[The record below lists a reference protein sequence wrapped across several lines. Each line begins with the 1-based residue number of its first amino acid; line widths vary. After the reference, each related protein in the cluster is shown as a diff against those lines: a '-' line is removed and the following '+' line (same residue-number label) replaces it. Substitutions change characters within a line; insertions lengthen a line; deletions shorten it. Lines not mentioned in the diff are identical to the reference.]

1 MDKANRSPAD
11 YAFILGALL
20 LLLSVDTHRDLFA
33 QDSGK
38 YFQIQVVDDQT
49 GRGVPLVAL
58 ATRSDISYYTDS
70 NGIIAFYEPS
80 LMNQTVC
87 FSVTTFGIKRLT
99 ILEEPAENPIHL
111 FILLLMMMVGADRIL
126 RCAGVDEHDVLRY
139 LLHDPHH
146 HHPHRTCA
154 KE

>member
-1 MDKANRSPAD
+1 MDKTYRSPAD
-11 YAFILGALL
+11 FAFILSALL
-20 LLLSVDTHRDLFA
+20 LLFSVDTHRDLFA

-87 FSVTTFGIKRLT
+87 FSVLSHGYESTKDETDRRVVTLTTTPGDSAIVTTKRMN
-99 ILEEPAENPIHL
+99 I
-111 FILLLMMMVGADRIL
+111 
-126 RCAGVDEHDVLRY
+126 AGGVWVFDG
-139 LLHDPHH
+139 
-146 HHPHRTCA
+146 
-154 KE
+154 